1 MNAPAAPSDRL
12 RTRRALV
19 EAIQQSPGA
28 DGPRLEAAQWFE
40 SLGDPS
46 SVARAEFIRVQLERA
61 KRSGHDP
68 IQRELAAREMR
79 LLRQWSRDWASAH
92 PGLRKVIYRRGFAE
106 YLHIHARQ
114 FLPWRKQLMAL
125 EPIRDVR
132 LTGLYR
138 PRADIVEA
146 VARCPEWRHI
156 ETLRLHHQGPHHEPR
171 GLLPILSSP
180 HLSKLTQ
187 LVGTHIQVTAEE
199 RRQIESLPLFERLH
213 SLTMLSCDTFPNDPG
228 AWFSDSEGPR
238 AGERWTELREF
249 VVPHSYARDGDLP
262 RWTSMPWWSELRS
275 LSCHLD
281 SRAAPQLLEGLPT
294 RLNKLSLS
302 LGYGY
307 GDEAALDEQT
317 ILAAL
322 AERPLRELM
331 LHLSGGDDQAAWI
344 ARTLREPN
352 AWSLGTLEVAALD
365 AALSDA
371 IVDSESTRHLR
382 SLSTGMIDRAAVRTL
397 SAPTAM
403 RLETLS
409 IRGYGNE
416 LDEQDVAALFGSDLC
431 GEIASLSLTGLSLTG
446 AMIDALAA
454 LPNLAYLDLRNVD
467 LSQLTI
473 NRLTSALED
482 RVWLRHQPAA
492 ASEEEVVRRN
502 AEQADGAYRDAIREG
517 RAAQA
522 PERVPPLDGYA
533 GER

>member
-1 MNAPAAPSDRL
+1 MNARTAPNERL
-12 RTRRALV
+12 ATRRALI

-68 IQRELAAREMR
+68 MQRELAAREMR

-146 VARCPEWRHI
+146 IARCPEWRHI

-180 HLSKLTQ
+180 HLSKLSQ
-187 LVGTHIQVTAEE
+187 LVGTRIQVTADE

-213 SLTMLSCDTFPNDPG
+213 SLTMLSCDTFPDDPG
-228 AWFSDSEGPR
+228 AWFSDSEGQR
-238 AGERWTELREF
+238 AGERWMELREF
-249 VVPHSYARDGDLP
+249 VVPYSYAADGDLP

-275 LSCHLD
+275 LSCHLG
-281 SRAAPQLLEGLPT
+281 SSSAPLLSGLSSK
-294 RLNKLSLS
+294 LNKLSLS
-302 LGYGY
+302 LSYIDGN
-307 GDEAALDEQT
+307 DATRDEQAL
-317 ILAAL
+317 LAAL

-331 LHLSGGDDQAAWI
+331 LHLARDDDQASLL

-365 AALSDA
+365 ASLSDA
-371 IVDSESTRHLR
+371 ILDSESTRHLR

-397 SAPTAM
+397 SGSTTM
-403 RLETLS
+403 RLEKLA

-416 LDEQDVAALFGSDLC
+416 LDEADVAALFGSDLC
-431 GEIASLSLTGLSLTG
+431 GEVASLSLSTLVPTN
-446 AMIDALAA
+446 AIIDALAA
-454 LPNLAYLDLRNVD
+454 MPNLAYLDLRDVD
-467 LSQLTI
+467 LAQPTI
-473 NRLTSALED
+473 DRLKSALED
-482 RVWLRHQPAA
+482 RVWLRHDPAVP
-492 ASEEEVVRRN
+492 ASKGDEYDPQQFR
-502 AEQADGAYRDAIREG
+502 AFCDGH